1 MENKE
6 FNYTYTAPTECE
18 RREIEGIRK
27 QYQAP
32 EKSMSKIE
40 RLRALDA
47 RVKNTANVIA
57 LVVGIVGTLIFGVG
71 LCLVLEWSQIVWG
84 IVVATIGAIPIA
96 LAYPLYTAVLKVGKK
111 KYGEEI
117 LRLSEEL
124 LKGDEGK

>member
-6 FNYTYTAPTECE
+6 FNYTYTAPTERE
-18 RREIEGIRK
+18 RREIESIRK
-27 QYQAP
+27 QYQDP

-40 RLRALDA
+40 RLRTLDA
-47 RVKNTANVIA
+47 RVKNTANAVA

-71 LCLVLEWSQIVWG
+71 LCLILEWSQLLWG
-84 IVVATIGAIPIA
+84 IVVVAVGAVPTG
-96 LAYPLYTAVLKVGKK
+96 LAYPLYTMVLKASKK

>member
-6 FNYTYTAPTECE
+6 FNYTYTAPTERE

-27 QYQAP
+27 QYQDP
-32 EKSMSKIE
+32 EKSMSKLE

-47 RVKNTANVIA
+47 RVKNTANVVA
-57 LVVGIVGTLIFGVG
+57 LIVGIVGTLIFGVG
-71 LCLVLEWSQIVWG
+71 LCLVLEWAQIVWG
-84 IVVATIGAIPIA
+84 IVVAAIGVIPIA
-96 LAYPLYTAVLKVGKK
+96 LAYPLYTAVLKTSKK

>member
-6 FNYTYTAPTECE
+6 FNYTYTAPTERE
-18 RREIEGIRK
+18 RREIEGILK
-27 QYQAP
+27 QYQDP
-32 EKSMSKIE
+32 EKSMSKLE

-47 RVKNTANVIA
+47 RVKNTANVVA
-57 LVVGIVGTLIFGVG
+57 LIVGIVGTLIFGVG
-71 LCLVLEWSQIVWG
+71 LCLVLEWSKIVWG
-84 IVVATIGAIPIA
+84 IIVAAIGAIPIA
-96 LAYPLYTAVLKVGKK
+96 LAYPLYTTVLKSNKK